1 LRSHVKAAWLLSDIG
16 DYVLWMAAST
26 VVHFFLVMESSHL
39 DHHLEAIWI
48 FMLGCIG
55 QQKLFVTV
63 SQ

>member
-1 LRSHVKAAWLLSDIG
+1 LCSHVKAAWLLSDIG